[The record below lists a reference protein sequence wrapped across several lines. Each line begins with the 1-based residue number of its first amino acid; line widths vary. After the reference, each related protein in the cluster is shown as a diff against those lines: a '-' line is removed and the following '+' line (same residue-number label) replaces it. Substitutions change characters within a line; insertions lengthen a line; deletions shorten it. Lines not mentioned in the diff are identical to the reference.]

1 MEIQPFTYDSIKTN
15 GWLNGASLA
24 LPHGLG
30 HGWAAMLWDMT
41 WDLID
46 KHGFN
51 AEHLR
56 RLEHGRQHCAR
67 CSTSSTASSSR
78 AAARAWSSRAT
89 RSSPAPTARG
99 GGDECTIWAAFA
111 RRGLGYSAVQ
121 GTTDRND
128 NTEAFDTHPDCKR
141 NFQSP
146 VLAEPALNTRSRGQH
161 GEPQVHR
168 MTAIAGW
175 MCWPR
180 TSRTRGW

>member
-15 GWLNGASLA
+15 GWLNGGSLA

-30 HGWAAMLWDMT
+30 HGWTSVLYDMT

-51 AEHLR
+51 ANLYGTWNQGGNLR
-56 RLEHGRQHCAR
+56 SLQYVIDGLKLQGCGPGLVVAR
-67 CSTSSTASSSR
+67 NAII
-78 AAARAWSSRAT
+78 AGAEARALTAPAT
-89 RSSPAPTARG
+89 EPA
-99 GGDECTIWAAFA
+99 GGDKCTIWAAFA

-141 NFQSP
+141 NFQGP
-146 VLAEPALNTRSRGQH
+146 VLQNRRS
-161 GEPQVHR
+161 
-168 MTAIAGW
+168 TA
-175 MCWPR
+175 CPR
-180 TSRTRGW
+180 AVRRR